1 VPPMRAACM
10 PKLSWARAGVRC
22 AGGVVH
28 RLHRTPS
35 TTRVR
40 ADATMLIMTAEL
52 DPVRKYVSLPEAAA
66 VLGVH
71 RATVNDMVLSR
82 RLRARMRRG
91 RWYVDQTDLEAF
103 AATYE
108 RPSNAPPRRPDNLSP
123 GGKEVLELI
132 REFGEATVSEL
143 NEIVQLHE
151 GNIRKQLRIL
161 MARGLV
167 ERSDDGRWTPCP
179 PSAPPCSEPVG
190 SSTGR

>member
-1 VPPMRAACM
+1 
-10 PKLSWARAGVRC
+10 
-22 AGGVVH
+22 
-28 RLHRTPS
+28 
-35 TTRVR
+35 
-40 ADATMLIMTAEL
+40 MLIMTAEL